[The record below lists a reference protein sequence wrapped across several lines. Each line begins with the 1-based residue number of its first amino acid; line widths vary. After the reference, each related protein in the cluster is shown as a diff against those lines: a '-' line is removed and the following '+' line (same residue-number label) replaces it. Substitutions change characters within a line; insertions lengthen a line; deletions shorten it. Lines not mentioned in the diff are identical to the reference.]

1 MFTQGDKKCSLV
13 QNENEKKN
21 SFANQTGERSVRQ
34 TIKVARNNASIFSQ
48 KVTMNLTENISVCVC
63 VFAT

>member
-1 MFTQGDKKCSLV
+1 MKTK
-13 QNENEKKN
+13 KKN

>member
-1 MFTQGDKKCSLV
+1 MKTK
-13 QNENEKKN
+13 KKN

-63 VFAT
+63 VCLQLREKVRE